1 MRILLAVDG
10 SISSDRAR
18 DLVSGLALPD
28 GSQVRL
34 VAVDHH
40 PVDLLGLSW
49 VSVGA
54 TSPGHPGRE
63 TEAQAASRHLREA
76 LARAESQLERP
87 GISVESL
94 LLRGRAATAIV
105 DEAVAFDADLVVL
118 GSRGHGPIASMLLGS
133 TAAEV
138 VDHAPCPVLVARA
151 GEMGTIAFADDGSP
165 AARLAERVL
174 ATWPIFVGRRVHVVT
189 VVEVHLPAAMGLVPG
204 VDGAVLESYEASS
217 EAARDEH
224 RRLAHEAALRLNE
237 AGHEASATVLEGQA
251 APEILRFATDR
262 GIGTLVLGT
271 RGHTGLTR
279 MMLGSV
285 ARNVLVHSRC
295 SVLIVRQAARLGGGA
310 ARESAG
316 AADAVETVEAGRR

>member
-18 DLVSGLALPD
+18 DLVSTLPLPE
-28 GSQVRL
+28 GSQLRL

-40 PVDLLGLSW
+40 PADLLGLSW

-54 TSPGHPGRE
+54 TGTGAPDRE

-76 LARAESQLERP
+76 LSRAETLLERP
-87 GISVESL
+87 GITVESL

-105 DEAVAFDADLVVL
+105 DEAVAFGADLVVL
-118 GSRGHGPIASMLLGS
+118 GSRGHGAIASMLLGS

-151 GEMGTIAFADDGSP
+151 GEVGTIAFADDGSP
-165 AARLAERVL
+165 AARLAEGLL
-174 ATWPIFVGRRVHVVT
+174 AAWPIFRGGRIEVVS
-189 VVEVHLPAAMGLVPG
+189 VAEVHLPAAMGLVPG
-204 VDGAVLESYEASS
+204 VDGAVLESLGDSAQAGRDERRRLVHEASV
-217 EAARDEH
+217 
-224 RRLAHEAALRLNE
+224 RLND
-237 AGHEASATVLEGQA
+237 AGHEARATVLEGQA
-251 APEILRFATDR
+251 APELLRFAADR
-262 GIGTLVLGT
+262 SVGLFVLGT

-285 ARNVLVHSRC
+285 ARNVLLHSRC
-295 SVLIVRQAARLGGGA
+295 SVLIVRQAARLGGRSS
-310 ARESAG
+310 RE
-316 AADAVETVEAGRR
+316 AVEAVRR